1 MTTLAFSSSRQRN
14 LRRLGVRASQQFH
27 TEAYWDISK
36 AATHTLMGKGEGT
49 PSSEMA
55 WGLCESKYVERLGI
69 GSSSGELEYW
79 QETISVLFRN

>member
-55 WGLCESKYVERLGI
+55 WGLCESKYVA
-69 GSSSGELEYW
+69 
-79 QETISVLFRN
+79 ETGNWFLFWGVRVLARNNFSLI